1 MSAKFPKG
9 WGAQLEGVLLS
20 NYYTGCDEMDYYI
33 ATEADKMATI
43 VYEDGLNKDGIFTFN
58 RNINLIVL
66 FNCEAIIFFLYL

>member
-20 NYYTGCDEMDYYI
+20 NDYTGCDEMDYYI

-43 VYEDGLNKDGIFTFN
+43 VYEDGLNKD
-58 RNINLIVL
+58 
-66 FNCEAIIFFLYL
+66 